1 MSRKMN
7 NYFTSKQRQVLR
19 QANKRW
25 NILTGAVRSGKT
37 FVSYFLIPER
47 VKEHYDNNILFVGKT
62 VNTLDRNVFDPMRS
76 IFGDKYISKIIDKR
90 FVYIFGKRCYVVGAN
105 DERSITKIQGLS
117 LGYCYCDELTT
128 YPESFFQMLKSRLD
142 LSNSKCDAT
151 CNPESPSHFVKQHI
165 DNNDLDI
172 YTEHFTIY
180 DNDRLPAEFVKNL
193 ENEYRGTVYFD
204 KWILGKWVKSEGL
217 VFPLFRREKHY
228 ITYQEY
234 LKYYGSNKIK
244 YVIWGVDGATTN
256 DSTAIVPVAILQTG
270 QAVVLDLFYH
280 NPKVNGQLSNEQL
293 IPYIKQYMDDMESKY
308 RLKQNG
314 AYFYTTVDCAAAD
327 LKITLG
333 SHLPAYFN
341 VHKYTK
347 KDIQQTTDI
356 VNNALG
362 RNAVII
368 LDIGGYYNYVRRTFV
383 KEVSPLV
390 VDIENMTWDADN
402 KKYDPSVPND
412 CADAFR
418 YALCAYFINP
428 DNLWSTPEAN
438 IYFKERIINE

>member
-1 MSRKMN
+1 MN
-7 NYFTSKQRQVLR
+7 SYFTAKQRKVLNN
-19 QANKRW
+19 ANSRW

-37 FVSYFLIPER
+37 FVSYFLIPKR
-47 VKEHYDNNILFVGKT
+47 IKEHLNNNIVFIGKT
-62 VNTLDRNVFDPMRS
+62 INTIDRNVFDPMRV
-76 IFGDKYISKIIDKR
+76 IFGDRFISKIIDKR
-90 FVYIFGKRCYVVGAN
+90 EIYIFGKRCYVVGAN
-105 DERSITKIQGLS
+105 DERSITKIQGMS
-117 LGYCYCDELTT
+117 IGYCYCDELTT
-128 YPESFFQMLKSRLD
+128 YPENFFQMLKSRLD
-142 LSNSKCDAT
+142 LPSSKCDAT

-165 DNNDLDI
+165 DNADLDI
-172 YTEHFTIY
+172 YTEQFTIY
-180 DNDRLPAEFVKNL
+180 DNDRLPPEFVKNL
-193 ENEYRGTVYFD
+193 ENEYRGTIYFD

-234 LKYYGSNKIK
+234 IQHYGNAKIK

-256 DSTAIVPVAILQTG
+256 DSTAIVPIAILQTG
-270 QAVVLDLFYH
+270 QAVGLDLFYH
-280 NPKVNGQLSNEQL
+280 NPKINGQLSNEQL
-293 IPYIKQYMDDMESKY
+293 MPYIKQYMADMESKY
-308 RLKQNG
+308 HLKENG
-314 AYFYTTVDCAAAD
+314 AYFYSTVDCAAAD
-327 LKITLG
+327 LKITLEN
-333 SHLPAYFN
+333 HLPSYFN

-368 LDIGGYYNYVRRTFV
+368 LDTGGYYNYVRRTFI
-383 KEVSPLV
+383 KEVVPLV
-390 VDIENMTWDADN
+390 VDLENMTWDADN

-438 IYFKERIINE
+438 TYFKEKS

>member
-1 MSRKMN
+1 MN

>member
-1 MSRKMN
+1 MSD
-7 NYFTSKQRQVLR
+7 YFTPKQRQVLKNASR
-19 QANKRW
+19 RW

-37 FVSYFLIPER
+37 FASYFLIPQR
-47 VKEHYDNNILFVGKT
+47 VQEHWNNNIMLIGKT

-76 IFGDKYISKIIDKR
+76 IFGDEYISKIIDKR
-90 FVYIFGKRCYVVGAN
+90 EIYIFGKLCYVVGAN
-105 DERSITKIQGLS
+105 DERSITKIQGMS
-117 LGYCYCDELTT
+117 IGYCYCDELTT

-165 DNNDLDI
+165 DNKDLDI

-180 DNDRLPAEFVKNL
+180 DNDRLPAEFVRNL

-217 VFPLFRREKHY
+217 VFPLFKREKHY
-228 ITYQEY
+228 VIYEEY
-234 LKYYGSNKIK
+234 VKHYGNSRIK

-256 DSTAIVPVAILQTG
+256 DATAIVPVAILQTG

-280 NPKVNGQLSNEQL
+280 DPKTNGQLSNEQL
-293 IPYIKQYMDDMESKY
+293 MPYINQYMADMESKY
-308 RLKQNG
+308 RLRQNG

-333 SHLPAYFN
+333 SHLPQYFN
-341 VHKYTK
+341 VHKYTR

-368 LDIGGYYNYVRRTFV
+368 LDTGGYYNYVRGVFI
-383 KEVSPLV
+383 KGISPLA
-390 VDIENMTWDADN
+390 VDLENMTWDRDN
-402 KKYDPSVPND
+402 KKYDHSVPND

-428 DNLWSTPEAN
+428 DNLWSTPETN
-438 IYFKERIINE
+438 TFFKERNT